1 MKLSKRSP
9 PLWAALILSFYIFI
23 TYYSSNLFEGLNFT
37 IPVYIPEMGEN
48 YQQAFMI
55 DFSRIFE
62 ILTLGFVFSCL
73 YYVLIHK
80 VTAQLQK
87 DFNPSSRDNPYEGSQ
102 LQKRV
107 KKVEFFT
114 VYLIVLIICG
124 HCFHLLFDYA
134 SQLYRG
140 PSEVYP
146 PTELMA
152 FLYVM
157 DEHIGHAL
165 IHVAYFLMMA
175 LIVYLEIVGQPKE
188 KCRRIDIIAIV
199 IIGFGVGMLH
209 GWGACM
215 GEMGF
220 VMLVLNGISLV
231 VQIAYIIVKKLNL
244 KKYPTLDAHMIG
256 NIFAIVIIIIY
267 ASFDNVLPYF
277 PLIS

>member
-48 YQQAFMI
+48 YQQAFTM
-55 DFSRIFE
+55 DFSRVFE
-62 ILTLGFVFSCL
+62 ILTLGLVFSCL
-73 YYVLIHK
+73 YYVLVHK
-80 VTAQLQK
+80 VTAQFPI
-87 DFNPSSRDNPYEGSQ
+87 DVNSNSPDTPYEGSV

-107 KKVEFFT
+107 KRIEFCT
-114 VYLIVLIICG
+114 VYLIVLVVCG
-124 HCFHLLFDYA
+124 HCFHLLFDYTNA
-134 SQLYRG
+134 LYRG
-140 PSEVYP
+140 PSEAYI
-146 PTELMA
+146 PTEMMA
-152 FLYVM
+152 FLYFM

-165 IHVAYFLMMA
+165 IHVADFLMMA
-175 LIVYLEIVGQPKE
+175 IIVYLEVLYKPKE
-188 KCRRIDIIAIV
+188 KFRRLDVFSIV

-220 VMLVLNGISLV
+220 VMLVLNGISLS
-231 VQIAYIIVKKLNL
+231 VQIAYIIVNKVDLRKH
-244 KKYPTLDAHMIG
+244 PTLDAHIIG

-277 PLIS
+277 PFIS